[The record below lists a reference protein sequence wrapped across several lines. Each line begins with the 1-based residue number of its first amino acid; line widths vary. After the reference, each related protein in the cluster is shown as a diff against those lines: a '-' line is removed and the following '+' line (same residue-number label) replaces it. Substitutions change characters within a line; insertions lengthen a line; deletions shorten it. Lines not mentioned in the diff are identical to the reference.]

1 MIRPPGN
8 QKIHDPKIKI
18 KTMLCPDLRN
28 ERLIVKNTRLFK
40 LAMAIATYRL
50 MLDIN
55 KDGEKNWKTKAN
67 AEINPNL
74 DWLHPD

>member
-1 MIRPPGN
+1 
-8 QKIHDPKIKI
+8 
-18 KTMLCPDLRN
+18 
-28 ERLIVKNTRLFK
+28 
-40 LAMAIATYRL
+40 MAIATYRL

-74 DWLHPD
+74 DWLHPDSSMAPLLPRPGSPWLSPIPLLLPMVDRMTRLPPCFSMVVL